1 MPHQPRSIKKNL
13 SQKSKR
19 SLDLSIEKGV
29 SNCLTALLISDFG
42 FQLLKQ
48 HFWDAIRLQYGWS
61 IATLPATWHCGSRLS
76 IQHYMSC
83 NLRNLTAKML
93 SEVCIEIESIFRFV

>member
-19 SLDLSIEKGV
+19 SLDLSIEKGI
-29 SNCLTALLISDFG
+29 SNCLTALPISDFG

-48 HFWDAIRLQYGWS
+48 NFWDAVRLQYGWS
-61 IATLPATWHCGSRLS
+61 IATLPAT
-76 IQHYMSC
+76 
-83 NLRNLTAKML
+83 
-93 SEVCIEIESIFRFV
+93 